1 MELTFFFVGSILFYR
16 KEGYFMNIRQLQYF
30 VAVYNQKSFKHAAEY
45 FSVSPQGINKMIK
58 SLEDELEEK
67 LFQRKGN
74 TIVPT
79 TAADEL
85 FPHAL
90 HLLEEFNFIESH
102 YKQRRGKVTICS
114 IDAIMDFYLLDFLT
128 DFFVRHP
135 DLDLKIIETTN
146 DGAIEQLRR
155 KECDFAILQENFR
168 TAEIQNDFLFT
179 SPFVILIN
187 TKNPI
192 SQQDIFTDK
201 DFDKLRLAG
210 RGCEYVIYDRT
221 MKRLLSKNIHPIN
234 ILESNNERLLVNLV
248 KKNLAVATV
257 NEAVAHHYKTKEMKI
272 LPIKDSSVNDQIS
285 ISYYPNLSSD
295 ALLFYKELKNWV
307 QTHLST

>member
-1 MELTFFFVGSILFYR
+1 
-16 KEGYFMNIRQLQYF
+16 MNIRQLQYF
-30 VAVYNQKSFKHAAEY
+30 VAVYNQKSFKHTAEY

-58 SLEDELEEK
+58 SLEEELEEK

-79 TAADEL
+79 AAADEL

-90 HLLEEFNFIESH
+90 HLLEEFNFIETH
-102 YKQRRGKVTICS
+102 YKQRRGKVTVCS
-114 IDAIMDFYLLDFLT
+114 IDAIMDFYLMDFLT

-155 KECDFAILQENFR
+155 KECDFAILQENFC
-168 TAEIQNDFLFT
+168 TSEIQNDFLFT

-187 TKNPI
+187 TKNPL
-192 SQQDIFTDK
+192 SQKDIFTDK
-201 DFDKLRLAG
+201 DFDKLPLAG
-210 RGCEYVIYDRT
+210 RGREYVIYDRA

-257 NEAVAHHYKTKEMKI
+257 NEAVASHYKTEGMKI

-285 ISYYPNLSSD
+285 ISYYPDLSPD